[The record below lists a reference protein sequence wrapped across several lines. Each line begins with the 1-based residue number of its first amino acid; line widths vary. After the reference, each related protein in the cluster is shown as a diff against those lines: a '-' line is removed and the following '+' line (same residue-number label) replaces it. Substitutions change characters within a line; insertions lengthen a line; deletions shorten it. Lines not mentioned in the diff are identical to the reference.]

1 MQLLIKNLKYII
13 LKIYN
18 AMEQKKKLTHD
29 KNTFILKLL
38 LQIKYIN
45 N

>member
-1 MQLLIKNLKYII
+1 MVKNLKYII
-13 LKIYN
+13 IKIYN
-18 AMEQKKKLTHD
+18 SMKQKKKLTHD

-38 LQIKYIN
+38 LNIEYIN